1 MADPRNEG
9 QLRGLEIDT
18 NNQDSASYWRTM
30 MAAYGVKGYA
40 RYVP

>member
-1 MADPRNEG
+1 METV
-9 QLRGLEIDT
+9 T
-18 NNQDSASYWRTM
+18 NNADSMAYWRVM